1 MIKVINSKV
10 HVSAI
15 FSQHSEMMEYRR
27 DIMMEKA
34 NGKSHDVARYTNLQL
49 IVV

>member
-15 FSQHSEMMEYRR
+15 FSQHSEMMEYLG
-27 DIMMEKA
+27 DILMEKA
-34 NGKSHDVARYTNLQL
+34 KGKSHDIAGYSRF
-49 IVV
+49 ID